1 MMQTNPAHLEYLTRL
16 GDTALVLGQRLS
28 EWCGHGPALEEE
40 LALTNISLDLVGQAR
55 LVLSHTAALEG
66 NGRDEDALAY
76 FRDESQFRN
85 WTLAELPN
93 GATTG
98 ATARDD
104 YASTIVRNFLIC
116 ALMVPLWEALTGS
129 SDEKLAQ
136 IAAKSVKEAR
146 AHLRHARG
154 WLVRFGDG
162 TDESHARAQAA
173 LDRLWPYTNEF
184 WDADAVER
192 EAAALGVGVVVAELE
207 APWSATVD
215 AALSQATLRR
225 PARSAFLSS
234 GKRGAHSEH
243 LGYLLAEM
251 QVLARQHPGATW

>member
-1 MMQTNPAHLEYLTRL
+1 MQANRAHLEYLTRL

-40 LALTNISLDLVGQAR
+40 LALTNVSLDLIGQAR
-55 LVLSHTAALEG
+55 LVLSHAAALEG
-66 NGRDEDALAY
+66 AGRDEDSLAY

-93 GATTG
+93 GAT
-98 ATARDD
+98 ARDD

-116 ALMVPLWEALTGS
+116 ALQVPLWEALAGS
-129 SDEKLAQ
+129 RDETLAQ
-136 IAAKSVKEAR
+136 IAAKSVKESR
-146 AHLRHARG
+146 AHLRHSRA

-207 APWSATVD
+207 PSWTATVD
-215 AALSQATLRR
+215 AALSEATLRR
-225 PARSAFLSS
+225 PARSGFLSS
-234 GKRGAHSEH
+234 GKRGAHSEY

-251 QVLARQHPGATW
+251 QVIARQHPGARW

>member
-1 MMQTNPAHLEYLTRL
+1 MQTNPAHLEYLTRL

-40 LALTNISLDLVGQAR
+40 LALTNISLDLIGQAR

-66 NGRDEDALAY
+66 SGRDEDALAY

-93 GATTG
+93 GAT
-98 ATARDD
+98 ARDD
-104 YASTIVRNFLIC
+104 YASTIVRNFLIS
-116 ALMVPLWEALTGS
+116 ALMVPLWEALAGS
-129 SDEKLAQ
+129 SDETLAQ

-146 AHLRHARG
+146 GHLRHARG
-154 WLVRFGDG
+154 WLVRLGDG
-162 TDESHARAQAA
+162 TDQSHARAQAA
-173 LDRLWPYTNEF
+173 LERLWPYTNEF

-207 APWSATVD
+207 GSWSATVD
-215 AALSQATLRR
+215 AALSEATLRR
-225 PARSAFLSS
+225 PAQSGFLSG
-234 GKRGAHSEH
+234 GKRGAHSEY